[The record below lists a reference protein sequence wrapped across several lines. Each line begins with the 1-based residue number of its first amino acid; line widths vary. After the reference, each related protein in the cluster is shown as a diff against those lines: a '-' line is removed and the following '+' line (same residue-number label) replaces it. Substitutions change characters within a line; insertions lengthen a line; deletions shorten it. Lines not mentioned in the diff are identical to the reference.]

1 MDTTGLSGDATLAGA
16 LGAVATTALAEATTP
31 QQQADARAVIAAAGA
46 ITALLGLAP
55 VAGGAT
61 TSTSTASTGP
71 TQTITL
77 APGDTLWTIAAAVY
91 GDPRLYGGL
100 VTLNRLTDPRLQ
112 VGQTLIVPAT

>member
-55 VAGGAT
+55 VARGGAVP
-61 TSTSTASTGP
+61 SAASTGP
-71 TQTITL
+71 TTTITL